1 MEQRSGAAGRYDAA
15 ARAALV
21 MPGSRRIQVH
31 GHRGARAVL
40 PENTIPAFQY
50 AIEAGVDAIEMDLA
64 VTKDNAIVISHDPVL
79 QTGSAIR
86 EMTLAQVR
94 EDTNLPTLDEVL
106 SLSTQGSF
114 DYNLETKSF
123 ADKPWYTPSPEEF
136 AGLVM
141 EQIHKHGL
149 EKRVTL
155 LSFDFRILAAVRT
168 MAPEIRRSA
177 LMHFDL
183 RAFDKI
189 AQDGAQAQIV
199 SPHYRLVT
207 RKKVQAAHAA
217 GIQVAAWTVN
227 TPAGWDKMIAAD
239 VDAIVSD
246 DPAALIAYLN
256 ARFIS

>member
-1 MEQRSGAAGRYDAA
+1 
-15 ARAALV
+15 
-21 MPGSRRIQVH
+21 MPGTRRIQVH
-31 GHRGARAVL
+31 GHRGARGVL
-40 PENTIPAFQY
+40 PGNTIPAFRY

-64 VTKDNAIVISHDPVL
+64 VTKDKAIVVSHDPVL
-79 QTGSAIR
+79 RTR
-86 EMTLAQVR
+86 ELIHELTLTQVR
-94 EDTNLPTLDEVL
+94 ARTNIPTLDEVL

-123 ADKPWYTPSPEEF
+123 ADKPWYTPPPEEF

-141 EQIHKHGL
+141 EQVRKHGL

-155 LSFDFRILAAVRT
+155 LSFDFRILLAAAT

-177 LMHFDL
+177 LTHFDL
-183 RAFDKI
+183 RGFEKI
-189 AQDGAQAQIV
+189 AQEGGQAQIV

-227 TPAGWDKMIAAD
+227 RPAGWDKMIAAN
-239 VDAIVSD
+239 VDAIVCD
-246 DPAALIAYLN
+246 DPAALIAYLK
-256 ARFIS
+256 AKGLR